1 MSRELIVKILLALH
15 CKAAPIFEH
24 TTESIIDHSH
34 SILLSVSVIE
44 LLESAPNSFNKVRI
58 LDACRG
64 LRSTYSIPV

>member
-24 TTESIIDHSH
+24 TH